1 MILVLDAS
9 VILKWLLQDPSVEP
23 DTARALSIMERVVEG
38 RLEIL
43 QPIHWL
49 AEVAAVAAR
58 VKPHSAARYVELLA
72 GMELATSDDLSVM
85 RRAIAMAIDTKQHLF
100 DTLYHAVAL
109 EHAETTLVTADDRYR
124 RKAQRYGKI
133 CSLHEWTD

>member
-1 MILVLDAS
+1 VTLVLDAS
-9 VILKWLLQDPSVEP
+9 VILKWLLQDPSAEP
-23 DTARALSIMERVVEG
+23 DTARASSIMQRVVAG

-58 VKPHSAARYVELLA
+58 VKPDSAARYVELLA
-72 GMELATSDDLSVM
+72 RMEFSTSDEVSVM
-85 RRAIAMAIDTKQHLF
+85 RRATAMAIDTNQHLF

-109 EHAETTLVTADDRYR
+109 EHTETTLVTADERYR
-124 RKAQRYGKI
+124 RKAESYGRI
-133 CSLHEWTD
+133 RSLHEWTD

>member
-1 MILVLDAS
+1 MTLVLDAS
-9 VILKWLLQDPSVEP
+9 VILKWLLQDPSAEP
-23 DTARALSIMERVVEG
+23 DTAKALAIMERVVEG

-43 QPIHWL
+43 QPMHWL

-58 VKPHSAARYVELLA
+58 LKPDSAARDVELLA
-72 GMELATSDDLSVM
+72 SLEFATSDEVSVM
-85 RRAIAMAIDTKQHLF
+85 RRATIMAIDTNQHLF

-124 RKAQRYGKI
+124 RKAEGYGRI
-133 CSLHEWTD
+133 RSLHAWTD